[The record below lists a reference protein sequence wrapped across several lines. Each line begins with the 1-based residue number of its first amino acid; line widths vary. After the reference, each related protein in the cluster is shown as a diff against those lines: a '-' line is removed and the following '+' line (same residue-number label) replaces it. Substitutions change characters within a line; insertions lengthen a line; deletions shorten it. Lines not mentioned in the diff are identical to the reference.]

1 MGPKVFTCDEFLDF
15 ITRNEK
21 AAGRTSI
28 RAERERITTESATG
42 SIGSAEPSGQGS
54 DLEACMPAVPK
65 IQAKRAGPKRAG
77 PKRAGPMVRVRV
89 GPGPWRLNFMKV
101 FMVLSEVQR

>member
-1 MGPKVFTCDEFLDF
+1 MEPKVFTCDEFLDF

-42 SIGSAEPSGQGS
+42 SIGSAEPSRQGS

-77 PKRAGPMVRVRV
+77 PKRAGGQSGLSGV
-89 GPGPWRLNFMKV
+89 GPKPGARQ
-101 FMVLSEVQR
+101 LSTSRG